1 MSKAVKVT
9 SKRAVVAAVQLTGVS
24 DLEFESSLGELREL
38 AKTLGFEVVSV
49 FTQKRSSFDSTAY
62 LGIGKR
68 DEMRRFVQGEPE
80 LEAEPDAA
88 PSSEDLPAASV
99 TEKGADHRAEK
110 RAEKR
115 IARHGAVAA
124 REAAKALA
132 ETDNRRAAFVLVDHE
147 ISPSQARN
155 LENEIGCDVLD
166 RTMVILEIFHRH
178 ARSNAARAQVEIARL
193 RYLAPRLR
201 EAAKLAG
208 PQGRQR
214 SGVGGR
220 GAGEGAGEADRAKI
234 RDRIA
239 ELKQEITALDLE
251 RQVQRARRQESQGL
265 ARVVLIGYTN
275 AGKSTLMR
283 ALTGSE
289 VLVANKLFATL
300 DTTVRALVPDGVPRV
315 LVSDT
320 VGFIK
325 NLPHDLVASFKSTL
339 EEAAEASLLLHVID
353 ASDPGFERQITV
365 TEKVIEEID
374 AGKVP
379 RLRIFNKID
388 QVGDAKAQ
396 AERAKALRAQYPKC
410 IVMSAVDMDAV
421 AKLRKSIRAFFS
433 RRLVKAELFLPW
445 SAQHLRGE
453 LFANCVVLE
462 ERADAEGAFFR
473 VRGERA
479 DIDGLREKIKIA

>member
-1 MSKAVKVT
+1 MTQEVHPPLQ
-9 SKRAVVAAVQLTGVS
+9 RAVVAAVQLPPVS
-24 DLEFESSLGELREL
+24 DSEMAASLEELREL
-38 AKTLGFEVVSV
+38 AKTLGFDVIAT
-49 FTQKRSSFDSTAY
+49 FTQKRNSFDTAAY
-62 LGIGKR
+62 LGAGKR
-68 DEMRRFVQGEPE
+68 EEIRRFVHGEP
-80 LEAEPDAA
+80 
-88 PSSEDLPAASV
+88 PAAVEAAGAAVPLAV
-99 TEKGADHRAEK
+99 TRAEK
-110 RAEKR
+110 NAERR
-115 IARHGAVAA
+115 IAHHGLVAA

-132 ETDNRRAAFVLVDHE
+132 GRDTRRAACVLVDHE

-220 GAGEGAGEADRAKI
+220 GAGEGAGEAERAKI

-239 ELKQEITALDLE
+239 ELKDEIIAFDLE
-251 RQVQRARRQESQGL
+251 RQTQRARRRQSPGL
-265 ARVVLIGYTN
+265 ARVALIGYTN

-289 VLVANKLFATL
+289 VLVADKLFATL
-300 DTTVRALVPDGVPRV
+300 DTTVRTLLPEGVPRV

-353 ASDPGFERQITV
+353 ASDPGFERQLEV
-365 TEKVIEEID
+365 TARVLEEID
-374 AGKVP
+374 ATAVP
-379 RLRIFNKID
+379 RLIVFNKLD
-388 QVGDAKAQ
+388 RVGDAKAQ
-396 AERAKALRAQYPKC
+396 KARVKLLRAHDPKC
-410 IVMSAVDMDAV
+410 LVMSALDEDDV
-421 AKLRKSIRAFFS
+421 ATLRKAIRAFFA
-433 RRLVKAELFLPW
+433 RRLVRAELRLPW
-445 SAQHLRGE
+445 TAQTLRGE
-453 LFANCVVLE
+453 VFALCEVLE
-462 ERADAEGAFFR
+462 ERADAGGAVLR
-473 VRGERA
+473 VRAERSA
-479 DIDGLREKIKIA
+479 LDGLRARIAQLGAPR

>member
-1 MSKAVKVT
+1 M

-24 DLEFESSLGELREL
+24 DLEFESSLSELREL
-38 AKTLGFEVVSV
+38 AKTLGFEVVGT
-49 FTQKRSSFDSTAY
+49 FTQKRTNFDSTAY
-62 LGIGKR
+62 LGTGKR
-68 DEMRRFVQGEPE
+68 DEMRRFVQGEN
-80 LEAEPDAA
+80 
-88 PSSEDLPAASV
+88 ASDPTEEEGV
-99 TEKGADHRAEK
+99 TARTAKGGSKQQDK
-110 RAEKR
+110 KV
-115 IARHGAVAA
+115 ARHGIVAA

-132 ETDNRRAAFVLVDHE
+132 ESDTRRAAFVLVDHE

-251 RQVQRARRQESQGL
+251 RQVQRARRQETQGL

-300 DTTVRALVPDGVPRV
+300 DTTVRKVVVGNLPF
-315 LVSDT
+315 LLTDT
-320 VGFIK
+320 VGFIRK
-325 NLPHDLVASFKSTL
+325 LPTQLVESFKSTL
-339 EEAAEASLLLHVID
+339 DEVREADILLHVVD
-353 ASDPGFERQITV
+353 VAHPNYEDHMESVASILQELGCQDTPQIV
-365 TEKVIEEID
+365 V
-374 AGKVP
+374 
-379 RLRIFNKID
+379 FNKID
-388 QVGDAKAQ
+388 AWTAPTDDEGRSVGSLDELQSAWVRRTNGQCVFISALHKDQ
-396 AERAKALRAQYPKC
+396 FDALREMIYRNAST
-410 IVMSAVDMDAV
+410 IHAVRFPFDT
-421 AKLRKSIRAFFS
+421 
-433 RRLVKAELFLPW
+433 FLY
-445 SAQHLRGE
+445 
-453 LFANCVVLE
+453 
-462 ERADAEGAFFR
+462 
-473 VRGERA
+473 
-479 DIDGLREKIKIA
+479 

>member
-1 MSKAVKVT
+1 MSQESKVA
-9 SKRAVVAAVQLTGVS
+9 SSRAVVAAVQLPGVS
-24 DLEFESSLGELREL
+24 DAEFESSLAELREL
-38 AKTLGFEVVSV
+38 AKTLGFEVVGT
-49 FTQKRSSFDSTAY
+49 FTQKRSSFDAAAY
-62 LGIGKR
+62 LGVGKR
-68 DEMRRFVQGEPE
+68 AEMRRFVQGEDALPGDE
-80 LEAEPDAA
+80 VPDA
-88 PSSEDLPAASV
+88 PAAPRRP
-99 TEKGADHRAEK
+99 ARRA
-110 RAEKR
+110 ATGT
-115 IARHGAVAA
+115 AQHGLVAA
-124 REAAKALA
+124 REAAKAQ
-132 ETDNRRAAFVLVDHE
+132 TGPDPRRAAFVLVDHE
-147 ISPSQARN
+147 ISPSQAHN
-155 LENEIGCDVLD
+155 LQTEIGCEVMD

-220 GAGEGAGEADRAKI
+220 GAGEAAGEADREKI

-239 ELKQEITALDLE
+239 ELKQEIIGFDLE
-251 RQVQRARRQESQGL
+251 RQTQRSRRQANQSV
-265 ARVVLIGYTN
+265 ASVALIGYTN

-300 DTTVRALVPDGVPRV
+300 DTTVRTLVPDGVPRV

-353 ASDPGFERQITV
+353 AADPGFERQIEV
-365 TEKVIEEID
+365 TEKVLEEID
-374 AGKVP
+374 AGGVP
-379 RLRIFNKID
+379 RLRVFNKID

-396 AERAKALRAQYPKC
+396 AAWARELRARYPRC
-410 IVMSAVDMDAV
+410 VVMSAVREADV
-421 AKLRKSIRAFFS
+421 ARLQKTIRAFFR
-433 RRLVKAELFLPW
+433 RRLARAELFLPW
-445 SAQHLRGE
+445 SMQQLRGE
-453 LFANCVVLE
+453 LFAQCEVVE
-462 ERADAEGAFFR
+462 ERADADGAFFR
-473 VRGERA
+473 VRGERK
-479 DIDGLREKIKIA
+479 DIDALREKISRGQAAREA

>member
-1 MSKAVKVT
+1 MTKEVKVRP
-9 SKRAVVAAVQLTGVS
+9 SRAVVAAVQLPTVS
-24 DLEFESSLGELREL
+24 DQELEASLNELREL
-38 AKTLGFEVVSV
+38 AKTLGFEVVAT
-49 FTQKRSSFDSTAY
+49 FTQKRSSFDSGAY
-62 LGIGKR
+62 LGTGKR
-68 DEMRRFVQGEPE
+68 EEMRRFVQGEP
-80 LEAEPDAA
+80 AEPDA
-88 PSSEDLPAASV
+88 PAA
-99 TEKGADHRAEK
+99 KAAPAK
-110 RAEKR
+110 RGGRGEERRMAH
-115 IARHGAVAA
+115 HGLAAA
-124 REAAKALA
+124 REEAKALA
-132 ETDNRRAAFVLVDHE
+132 GKIERQADFVLVDHE

-155 LENEIGCDVLD
+155 LENEIGCDVMD

-214 SGVGGR
+214 TGEGGR
-220 GAGEGAGEADRAKI
+220 GAGEAAGESERAKI

-239 ELKQEITALDLE
+239 ELKREIIALDLE
-251 RQVQRARRQESQGL
+251 RQTQRARRQESRDV
-265 ARVVLIGYTN
+265 ARVALIGYTN

-300 DTTVRALVPDGVPRV
+300 DTTVRTLMPASVPRV

-353 ASDPGFERQITV
+353 ASDPGFERQIEV
-365 TEKVIEEID
+365 TEAVLDEID

-379 RLRIFNKID
+379 RQKVFNKID
-388 QVGDAKAQ
+388 QVGDAAAQ
-396 AERAKALRAQYPKC
+396 AERTAELRARYPKC
-410 IVMSAVDMDAV
+410 IVMSAVV
-421 AKLRKSIRAFFS
+421 AADVARLHRAIRTHFR
-433 RRLVKAELFLPW
+433 RRLVKTELFLPW
-445 SAQHLRGE
+445 SAQQLRGE
-453 LFANCVVLE
+453 LFACCEVVE
-462 ERADAEGAFFR
+462 ERPDAEGTFF
-473 VRGERA
+473 VLRGERK
-479 DIDGLREKIKIA
+479 DIERLREGIGPVPAQ